1 MNKAEFISSIAN
13 KTGFTKKDIAT
24 VYTAIEETIYE
35 TLAKGDKITLT
46 GFGTFK
52 ANVRGERVCRNP
64 QTGEQM
70 TVKAKKV
77 PTFKAGKVF
86 KDNVK

>member
-1 MNKAEFISSIAN
+1 MNKAEFISSIAD

-24 VYTAIEETIYE
+24 VYTAIEATIYE

-52 ANVRGERVCRNP
+52 VSERGERVCRNP
-64 QTGEQM
+64 QTGESM
-70 TVKAKKV
+70 TVKARKV
-77 PTFKAGKVF
+77 PAFKAGKEF
-86 KDNVK
+86 KANV